1 MSPADH
7 DPSEQPENDAV
18 REARHAKEAARRRKE
33 SGSLST
39 LDIATAAGIGIGSAA
54 LAAALIYAS
63 RGRRKDDAE
72 G

>member
-1 MSPADH
+1 MSAADP
-7 DPSEQPENDAV
+7 DNSEQSENDAV
-18 REARHAKEAARRRKE
+18 REARLAKESARRRKE

-39 LDIATAAGIGIGSAA
+39 FDIATAAGIGIGSAA

-72 G
+72 D